1 MREVWYFLN
10 FRDFPILR
18 FREVI
23 CLPHSCIGH
32 QRAGSQA
39 PSSMFFLLYHV
50 ACVDTDP
57 WAGPILEDQE
67 LTGEPRAKV
76 VGVG

>member
-10 FRDFPILR
+10 FRDFLILR

-23 CLPHSCIGH
+23 CLPHIGH
-32 QRAGSQA
+32 QRAGSQV
-39 PSSMFFLLYHV
+39 PSSTFSLLCHV

-76 VGVG
+76 VGIG